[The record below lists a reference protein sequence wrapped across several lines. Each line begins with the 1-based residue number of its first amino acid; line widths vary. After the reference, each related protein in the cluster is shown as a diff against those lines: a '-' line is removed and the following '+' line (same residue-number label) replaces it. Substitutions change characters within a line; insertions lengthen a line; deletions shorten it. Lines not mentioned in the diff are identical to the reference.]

1 MMKCMNCDKDRET
14 VCYFKHNGLVQILPE
29 KKQSL
34 TKIASFARISTFN
47 IISVSSIIAI
57 HCRYLQ
63 FYRNILN
70 VWCWFSLH
78 IIIQFLWSSMILL
91 SASFLK
97 TLQTRDNR
105 IATEPLCFYL
115 ARDHRLRS

>member
-1 MMKCMNCDKDRET
+1 MNCDKDRET
-14 VCYFKHNGLVQILPE
+14 VYYFNHNGLVQILPE
-29 KKQSL
+29 KKLSL
-34 TKIASFARISTFN
+34 TKTSFARISTFD
-47 IISVSSIIAI
+47 IILVSSNIAI
-57 HCRYLQ
+57 RCRHLQ
-63 FYRNILN
+63 FYRNLLN

-97 TLQTRDNR
+97 TLQTRDNM